1 MAAAQAAHRRICTP
15 ESPLPPLPL
24 TPRLN
29 TRAFARSCGEPG
41 GEQTS
46 STSFSTGC
54 SAVRWPRLCDCFASN
69 GRWSASCGRCV
80 FAGQNDASLGAM
92 LPIGVAV
99 AVALFVPAAGNILS
113 QKWRRR
119 NLSLQAVRGPE
130 ARPILTAKP
139 EEDSA
144 GDVAASMSSVMAGKC
159 DGLLVYCMPHPMSW
173 CWAEYP

>member
-1 MAAAQAAHRRICTP
+1 
-15 ESPLPPLPL
+15 
-24 TPRLN
+24 
-29 TRAFARSCGEPG
+29 
-41 GEQTS
+41 
-46 STSFSTGC
+46 
-54 SAVRWPRLCDCFASN
+54 
-69 GRWSASCGRCV
+69 
-80 FAGQNDASLGAM
+80 M

-113 QKWRRR
+113 RKWRRR

-144 GDVAASMSSVMAGKC
+144 GDVAASMSSVMAGNC